1 MKKILLINTQMEKG
15 GAQKAM
21 LTLASQL
28 DKKKINVCVATMYD
42 KEAFIPYYE
51 DLYGLKIVNLQMKDN
66 RGGKIKNATKFLGGL
81 FRLWRLIRSNKFDV
95 VQSYS
100 HYPNIIVPI
109 ISFFAGVKKRYTS
122 QRMSLDYLS
131 GLVQKLDRWVA
142 NSFFV
147 TKVISV
153 SEGTLQSCV
162 RQGIKEDKLLMI
174 PNGIKL
180 PDKFLNE
187 TEKSAKIKE
196 IGVEGK
202 FVVATVARLH
212 RQKGHTFLID
222 AIKRIDNEKLVVLFI
237 GDGELKGQLE
247 KQIADSNLSSNFKF
261 LGSRDDVGQLLQISD
276 LFILPSLW
284 EGMPNSVLEA
294 MSYGLPIIATDV
306 DGTPELIT
314 HEASGFLIESEN
326 SQAIADALSHL
337 ISNDGI
343 RENLGENAR
352 KRVEEFFSLTYSIR
366 SYEKLYLSNGVESS

>member
-21 LTLASQL
+21 LALASQL
-28 DKKKINVCVATMYD
+28 DKEKFDVCVATMYD
-42 KEAFIPYYE
+42 KDAFIPYYE
-51 DLYGLKIVNLQMKDN
+51 DLYSLKIVNLQMKDV
-66 RGGKIKNATKFLGGL
+66 RGGKIKNTIKSLRGL
-81 FRLWRLIRSNKFDV
+81 FRLWRLIRGEKFDV

-131 GLVQKLDRWVA
+131 GLVQRLDKWVA

-162 RQGIKEDKLLMI
+162 RQGIKADKLLVI

-180 PDKFLNE
+180 PDKFLKEN
-187 TEKSAKIKE
+187 EKSAKIKE

-202 FVVATVARLH
+202 FVVAMVARLH

-222 AIKRIDNEKLVVLFI
+222 AIKRVRMENLVVLLI
-237 GDGELKGQLE
+237 GDGELKEQLVE
-247 KQIADSNLSSNFKF
+247 QITNSGLSLTFKF
-261 LGSRDDVGQLLQISD
+261 LGSRDDVGELLQISD

-294 MSYGLPIIATDV
+294 MSYGLPIIATGV
-306 DGTPELIT
+306 DGTPELIS
-314 HEASGFLIESEN
+314 HNESGFLIESEN
-326 SQAIADALSHL
+326 SEAIADALSY
-337 ISNDGI
+337 IVSNDAI
-343 RENLGENAR
+343 RENLGKNAR
-352 KRVEEFFSLTYSIR
+352 KRVEEFFSLTYSIG